1 MRIMQSQ
8 FEMESVFT
16 FTVMTLIYILL
27 LLIWSLALAW
37 PVQMLWNWLAPGIF
51 GLGKITFFQAF
62 GLKLLF
68 GLTFGSVSFNNKQK
82 G

>member
-1 MRIMQSQ
+1 MQSK

-16 FTVMTLIYILL
+16 FTVMSLIYILL
-27 LLIWSLALAW
+27 LFIWSLALAW
-37 PVQMLWNWLAPGIF
+37 PVQMLWNWLVPGIF

-62 GLKLLF
+62 GLKLLL

>member
-1 MRIMQSQ
+1 MNMQTQ

-16 FTVMTLIYILL
+16 FTVMSLIYILL

-37 PVQMLWNWLAPGIF
+37 PVQMLWNWFVPGIF

-62 GLKLLF
+62 GLKSLF
-68 GLTFGSVSFNNKQK
+68 GLMFGSVSFNNKQK